1 MIDLLKKRE
10 VLVAPI
16 SGNTIDLA
24 EVPDQVF
31 AEKVAGDGVGIDS
44 TGDIVMAPADG
55 VVALI
60 FDTNHAFAMILENGI
75 EVLVHIGIDTVELNG
90 MGFKRL
96 IGEGVK
102 VKAGEHIIE
111 IDRKV
116 IKAKGYSLDTL
127 VLITNP
133 DKLKSIKYNT
143 DIIVEAGEDTVIS
156 YEVT

>member
-10 VLVAPI
+10 ALVAPI

-24 EVPDQVF
+24 EVSDQVF

-111 IDRKV
+111 IDREV
-116 IKAKGYSLDTL
+116 IKAKGYSLDT
-127 VLITNP
+127 VILITNP

-143 DIIVEAGEDTVIS
+143 DIIVEAGKDTVIS